1 MCPLRVY
8 VVDPDEPRARWL
20 ERLAAARG
28 YIVERF
34 PNGERVIDRFVQ
46 QPADALLVQH
56 VLPGR
61 DGVATIEAIRW
72 APGGRDVRVVLLALE
87 EPLTAPLHMLALRV
101 DARAALV
108 GPLEQSHVE
117 RELVALA
124 EDWDDDRTLAVGD
137 GSYAADLREARRRTL
152 PPIERPLPGAPQP
165 EWLEVATVVA
175 GAVRIETAESVFA
188 EEPTSQ
194 NPEAAAAARAIGGA
208 RDPAPPAAF
217 DDITQAEPEAAAGGE
232 PTAPQRSLGAS
243 DAEAVLSSGRVGR
256 PGARTSAGPGSR
268 FASPT
273 PTSQFRAPSS
283 PPSVAVA
290 PPARATPQPPMRPRA
305 QANVAEGL
313 RVGEQ
318 RRDEQH
324 RVEQHRDEQHR
335 GEPPAAAPSSVR
347 RSDVSTRQITLPREP
362 APALAPSLLEV
373 AAVAIGPGVL
383 EGALD
388 EGRFVSA
395 RARETRRS
403 EWAGT
408 FSKTPFPALL
418 RRIADER
425 SSGGLLC
432 EMRAPD
438 PRTARGTVDKA
449 PATKVVY
456 FRGGVPVQVR
466 SNVLDECL
474 GQLLLRK
481 KRIGVATLEESIRT
495 MRARGGLQG
504 QILIQMGALSPLEL
518 GELLSEQ
525 VRQKLFDL
533 FGWRRGEFRF
543 SSEMEA
549 PRDGIPLEMALPDM
563 VFEGVCAAMPATLL
577 LDIMTPRLDLFVA
590 PHPMR
595 LSRFA
600 RVRIAKDLRTV
611 LESIDGTSPLREV
624 LRAGPRPGAIAQLLY
639 ALECLGAVSFE
650 AAAEPRRVL
659 LAPLS
664 LEQAID
670 GPGIDTEWDD
680 ETNDRSQRP
689 RLISPATTPTPPGA
703 PPVAPRS
710 GGPPAT
716 GAPDLDSVSASNLVE
731 LRSDSTPF
739 DAESTDARRAHAEVR
754 LAGADQTPPPNPR
767 PSLPQGRPLDAHVER
782 MFEAER
788 CFRRGNRCLSRA
800 EHRDALAAF
809 ERAAELCPD
818 EGEFQAYLG
827 WARHCVEP
835 DGRASTEA
843 ALRDLERGC
852 ALAPDL
858 HLTHLLRARVLE
870 HAGHADAAEAY
881 REVLSLAPGMQEAK
895 EALTR
900 LGRRR

>member
-46 QPADALLVQH
+46 RPADALLVQH

-137 GSYAADLREARRRTL
+137 VSYAADLREARRRTL
-152 PPIERPLPGAPQP
+152 PPIGRPLPGVPQP

-175 GAVRIETAESVFA
+175 GAVRIETTESVFA
-188 EEPTSQ
+188 DELTSQ

-217 DDITQAEPEAAAGGE
+217 DDITQAEPAAAAGGE

-318 RRDEQH
+318 HRD
-324 RVEQHRDEQHR
+324 EQHRDEQHR

-362 APALAPSLLEV
+362 APALTPSLLEV
-373 AAVAIGPGVL
+373 AAVAIGPGIL

-395 RARETRRS
+395 RAKETRRS

-504 QILIQMGALSPLEL
+504 QILVQMGALSPLEL

-549 PRDGIPLEMALPDM
+549 PRDGFPLEMALPDM

-590 PHPMR
+590 PDPMR

-611 LESIDGTSPLREV
+611 LESIDGTSRLREV

-670 GPGIDTEWDD
+670 GRGIDTEWDD
-680 ETNDRSQRP
+680 ETKDRSQRP
-689 RLISPATTPTPPGA
+689 RLISPAATPTPPGA

-716 GAPDLDSVSASNLVE
+716 GAPDLDTVSASNLVE
-731 LRSDSTPF
+731 LRSDSTPL